1 MQASKGNRPSL
12 LSFDCLFPSK
22 VEAEHAVL
30 VNTCRKFLEWT
41 LKKPERKSPSS
52 RSAKDVN
59 AFDMMR
65 KWGIKAEDLESWNN
79 MIFFTLNL
87 TFNAIEDGVDF
98 QASSDGDSYLTFM
111 IRKKK
116 LMFSLDQVKGCYNA
130 VVDSF

>member
-22 VEAEHAVL
+22 VEAEHAVV

-41 LKKPERKSPSS
+41 LKKPDERKSPSL

-65 KWGIKAEDLESWNN
+65 KWRINAEDLHD
-79 MIFFTLNL
+79 LP
-87 TFNAIEDGVDF
+87 
-98 QASSDGDSYLTFM
+98 
-111 IRKKK
+111 
-116 LMFSLDQVKGCYNA
+116 
-130 VVDSF
+130 